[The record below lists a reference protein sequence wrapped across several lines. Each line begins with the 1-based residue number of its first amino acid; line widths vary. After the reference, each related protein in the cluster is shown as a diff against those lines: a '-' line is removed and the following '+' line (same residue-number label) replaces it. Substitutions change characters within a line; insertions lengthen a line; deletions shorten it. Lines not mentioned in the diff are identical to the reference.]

1 MEDDATAPDAR
12 DDARRR
18 TLLWV
23 LLLNAGLAAGLLAAG
38 LWADSSALLAN
49 ALDNGSDAAVYAIS
63 YLAVSRSRRWKAFA
77 ATASGVLLIVLSLG
91 VVGDVIR
98 RFGAGAEPLGPAMIA
113 MALVA
118 TAVNALCI
126 RLLARDRRADV
137 NLRAAWTFSVNDF
150 LSNLGIV
157 VAGALVYLL
166 GRNWPD
172 LVVGLAIAA
181 VAAYGGVEI
190 LRDAARSRR
199 GDDDP
204 DPARPAG

>member
-1 MEDDATAPDAR
+1 MADEMSVPDAR
-12 DDARRR
+12 ADAQRR

-63 YLAVSRSRRWKAFA
+63 YFAVARSSRWKAAA
-77 ATASGVLLIVLSLG
+77 ATASGVLLLVLSLG
-91 VVGDVIR
+91 VVADVFR
-98 RFGAGAEPLGPAMIA
+98 RFSAGAEPLGPTMIV

-137 NLRAAWTFSVNDF
+137 NLRAAWTFSVTDF

-190 LRDAARSRR
+190 LRDARRSRR
-199 GDDDP
+199 DDSGSGP
-204 DPARPAG
+204 PAA